1 MSLRARRSASM
12 LIPDVMYGE
21 IVIMLKFLI
30 FMCIYIETWAIGE
43 IILSPEFTEF
53 LKKVEKKFN
62 KSLDK

>member
-1 MSLRARRSASM
+1 M

-43 IILSPEFTEF
+43 IILSPEFTEL
-53 LKKVEKKFN
+53 LKKFK
-62 KSLDK
+62 KSLINHLTNKPKQVTFHIS